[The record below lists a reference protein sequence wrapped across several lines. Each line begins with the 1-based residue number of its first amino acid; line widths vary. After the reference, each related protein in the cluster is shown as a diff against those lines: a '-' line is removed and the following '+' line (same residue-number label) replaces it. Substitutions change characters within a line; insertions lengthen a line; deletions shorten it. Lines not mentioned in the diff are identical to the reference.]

1 MSGPLQGVRVLD
13 IATILAAPLSGT
25 LLADYG
31 AEVVKVE
38 MPGPGDGLRGFPPR
52 KDGQSLWW
60 KAANRNKRFIT
71 LDFHKPEGVELL
83 LKMLPNFDAILENFR
98 PGTLDRWGLTK
109 ERMWEANPKLVI
121 MRATAFG
128 QTGPYKDRR
137 GFARVFEA
145 MSGLTYMT
153 GDPDSTPMQSGYPI
167 GDAIGGMFA
176 VTSVLAALLGIA
188 RGTVKGGEEIDLS
201 LTEASFRLLD
211 SQTIAYDQTGEIA
224 ERSGNKSYYS
234 APANVF
240 RSKDGKYLALA
251 GSTDAIFRSNAKA
264 IGRADLLEDERFAS
278 NVKRVENRAEI
289 EQIFSDW
296 FASHTQDEAVEAFVR
311 ENGTLVPIYAIN
323 QIYED
328 PQFAARNAIVSV
340 QDDDYGEVRMQAV
353 VPKFTNN
360 PGEVRHS
367 ARAIGADNEA
377 VYGEYL
383 GLDAE
388 AIAALKGRGVV

>member
-1 MSGPLQGVRVLD
+1 MSGPLEGIRVLD

-38 MPGPGDGLRGFPPR
+38 MPGAGDGLRGFPPR
-52 KDGQSLWW
+52 KDGKSLWW

-71 LDFHKPEGVELL
+71 LDFHKPEGVDLL
-83 LKMLPNFDAILENFR
+83 LKMLPKFDAILENFR

-109 ERMWEANPKLVI
+109 ERMWEANPNLVI

-153 GDPDSTPMQSGYPI
+153 GDPKSTPMQSGYPI

-176 VTSVLAALLGIA
+176 VTSVLAALLGVA

-201 LTEASFRLLD
+201 LTEATFRLLD
-211 SQTIAYDQTGEIA
+211 SQTIAYDQIGEVA
-224 ERSGNKSYYS
+224 ERTGNQSYYS

-240 RSKDGKYLALA
+240 QSKDGKYLALA

-264 IGRADLLEDERFAS
+264 IGRPDLIEDPRFAS
-278 NVKRVENRAEI
+278 NFERLQNREAI
-289 EQIFSDW
+289 EAIFTEW
-296 FASHTQDEAVEAFVR
+296 FSQHTQDEAVEAFVR
-311 ENGTLVPIYAIN
+311 ENGTLVPIYSID
-323 QIYED
+323 QIYKD
-328 PQFAARNAIVSV
+328 PQFAAREAIVPV
-340 QDDDYGEVRMQAV
+340 PDDEYGEVKMQNV
-353 VPKFTNN
+353 VPKFRNH
-360 PGEVRHS
+360 PGKVRHS
-367 ARAIGADNEA
+367 ARALGADTEA
-377 VYGEYL
+377 VFEEYL
-383 GLDAE
+383 GLDA
-388 AIAALKGRGVV
+388 AAVASLKEKGVV